1 MRLLTAV
8 QKGTEKDVAQL
19 LTRKL
24 INVNSADAN
33 GRTAVAVAASE
44 GRADIARFLV
54 SQGAE
59 VNR

>member
-33 GRTAVAVAASE
+33 GRPAVAVAASE

>member
-19 LTRKL
+19 LTRQL